1 MAICIKTDNMIKKDI
16 SILDKETVLYLDT
29 FEGKFE
35 AYVKKILADTVYAR
49 IKVSYAMSL
58 IKADRRECP
67 FVVESNAS
75 LSLANSHQFVAQVVE
90 FMKTCE
96 DEFNAFWGSKAQ
108 LKVKFILE
116 EKPEDKENKKADEA
130 DAALMYIPIEPR
142 YSFDQLIIPDD
153 LKKEIEEAL
162 GLLKYQNLIYKV
174 WGFEKVDPIP
184 KSVLNFYGPPG
195 TGKTMCAHTIAKTLG
210 KKLLALNYA
219 EIESKYVG
227 DSAKNLMNAFNTAK
241 EHDCVL
247 FFDEADSFLGKRIQ
261 NVTQGADQALNSLRS
276 QMLILLEEFEGVVI
290 FATNL
295 VSNFD
300 QAFESRILKHIK
312 FVLPNEEARAV
323 IIKKMIPEHL
333 PFVQPLTDE
342 NIKSLSVIMEG
353 LSGREIKGAIL
364 ECMLAKVSKE
374 GETATFSYD
383 DFAKAFQHKQ
393 DALKALKE
401 EKNRAKSEK
410 ILQALKD
417 KSAAE
422 AELKKEE
429 DDVKET
435 SQAESPTEEK
445 EDSQQDK
452 ELKLIRLV
460 AETGTFFGKC
470 DGCFDESE
478 RSFVDNYI
486 KRLQTQQTIPEDK
499 VRDIKASVREDL
511 TIEEVI
517 SQTKT
522 FTVGLPEEEQMPF
535 KRTMSYFIYKLIRA
549 DGVLHPNEID
559 AYEKWKH
566 GVEIDDKIDV
576 DNL

>member
-1 MAICIKTDNMIKKDI
+1 MIKKDI
-16 SILDKETVLYLDT
+16 SVIDKETVLYLDT

-35 AYVKKILADTVYAR
+35 SYIKQILVDTAYAR

-58 IKADRRECP
+58 TKTGGSDSP
-67 FVVESNAS
+67 FAVESNAS
-75 LSLANSHQFVAQVVE
+75 LSLANSHQFVAKVVE

-96 DEFNAFWGSKAQ
+96 DEFQTFWGSKAL

-116 EKPEDKENKKADEA
+116 EKNEDKESKKAA
-130 DAALMYIPIEPR
+130 DGALMYIPIEPR

-312 FVLPNEEARAV
+312 FVMPNEEARAV

-342 NIKSLSVIMEG
+342 DIKSLSVIMEG
-353 LSGREIKGAIL
+353 LSGRDIKGAIL
-364 ECMLAKVSKE
+364 ECMLAKVSEE
-374 GETATFSYD
+374 GEKAVFSYD
-383 DFAKAFQHKQ
+383 NFAKAFQHKQ

-422 AELKKEE
+422 VEAKKEE
-429 DDVKET
+429 ETKDASGVDSSTEVKE
-435 SQAESPTEEK
+435 ER
-445 EDSQQDK
+445 QQDK
-452 ELKLIRLV
+452 ETKLVRLV

-470 DGCFDESE
+470 DGCYDESE

-486 KRLQTQQTIPEDK
+486 ARLQSQQSIPEDK
-499 VRDIKASVREDL
+499 VRDIKASIREDL
-511 TIEEVI
+511 TLEDVVSSTNAFSDE
-517 SQTKT
+517 
-522 FTVGLPEEEQMPF
+522 LPEEQKISF

-549 DGVLHPNEID
+549 DGVLHPNEIE
-559 AYEKWKH
+559 AYDNWKQ

-576 DNL
+576 DAQ